1 MVRGFLD
8 SGYKVSK
15 WILSP
20 HHDIAI
26 EHGPEKHPKLLFFG
40 ESWFSMMKGQILYV
54 WICSILLR
62 FLISGRYQTRLDSFN
77 WHTHTCL
84 SLLQGTLERR
94 HNRTVSVNICQM
106 SIFPLPLQL
115 KGANLPHNFLS
126 RHGGFELARCRF
138 SSKSAHHYCL
148 GKQLF
153 SNTLRILSR

>member
-1 MVRGFLD
+1 MLNSWIIWLYWSLLHIPRLQADLIAVI
-8 SGYKVSK
+8 YKLAMCLG
-15 WILSP
+15 WFWHCHTHSP
-20 HHDIAI
+20 MDYKII
-26 EHGPEKHPKLLFFG
+26 QYLQGLLKHG
-40 ESWFSMMKGQILYV
+40 
-54 WICSILLR
+54 LLR
-62 FLISGRYQTRLDSFN
+62 RRND

-94 HNRTVSVNICQM
+94 LNRTVSVNICQM